1 MYSSMKLTKA
11 VTAFWI
17 LAIPCAAQLIINGS
31 RTLLGNWDASG
42 AATTKPAKTGTAP
55 PATCGV
61 GEVFFNSSANPGAN
75 LYLCAA
81 TNTWTQVQGMG
92 TGAANFRQAFT
103 SVTSVTLTHNLNTF
117 GLVFTCFDNSAPPLW
132 ILPKS
137 ASLTD
142 ANNLTVTFASSQS
155 GSCAVNATGAG
166 TSYSAGT
173 GINIAGTSLSVDKT
187 VVPTYLTATSSLSF
201 GAIAQASCAQLT
213 FALTGANPGDSIAP
227 GWPSSIEAGLAGS
240 MFVSAN
246 NTVAVRLCNLSGSAL
261 TPAAQNFRASVLRSF
276 P

>member
-1 MYSSMKLTKA
+1 MKIAKA

-17 LAIPCAAQLIINGS
+17 LAIPCAAQQIINGS

-42 AATTKPAKTGTAP
+42 AATTKPAKTGAALP
-55 PATCGV
+55 STCGV
-61 GEVFFNSSANPGAN
+61 GEVFFNSSASPGAN

-81 TNTWTQVQGMG
+81 ANSWAQVLGTG

-103 SVTSVTLTHNLNTF
+103 GVTSVTLAHNLNTF
-117 GLVFTCFDNSAPPLW
+117 GILFECFDNSTPPLW
-132 ILPKS
+132 VLPKS

-142 ANNLTVTFASSQS
+142 ANTLTVTFASSET
-155 GSCAVNATGAG
+155 GSCVVNASGGAA
-166 TSYSAGT
+166 SYTAGT
-173 GINIAGTSLSVDKT
+173 GVSIAGTSLSVDKT
-187 VVPTYLTATSSLSF
+187 SVPTYLTATASLSF
-201 GAIAQASCAQLT
+201 GSIAQASCAQLT

-227 GWPSSIEAGLAGS
+227 GWPSTIEGGLVGN
-240 MFVSAN
+240 MFVSAS

-261 TPAAQNFRASVLRSF
+261 TPASQTFRAYVIRSF

>member
-1 MYSSMKLTKA
+1 MKIAKA
-11 VTAFWI
+11 VTAFWM
-17 LAIPCAAQLIINGS
+17 LAIPCAAQQIINGS

-42 AATTKPAKTGTAP
+42 AATTKPAKTGTAL

-61 GEVFFNSSANPGAN
+61 GEVFFNSNASPGAN

-81 TNTWTQVQGMG
+81 ANSWTQVLGTS

-103 SVTSVTLTHNLNTF
+103 GVTSVTLVHNLNTF
-117 GLVFTCFDNSAPPLW
+117 GILFECFDNSTPPLW
-132 ILPKS
+132 VLPKS

-142 ANNLTVTFASSQS
+142 ANTLTVTFAASET
-155 GSCAVNATGAG
+155 GSCVVNATGAG
-166 TSYSAGT
+166 TSYTAGT

-187 VVPTYLTATSSLSF
+187 SVPTYLTATGSLSF
-201 GAIAQASCAQLT
+201 GSIAQASCAQLT

-227 GWPSSIEAGLAGS
+227 GWPSSIEAGLVGN
-240 MFVSAN
+240 MFVSAS

-261 TPAAQNFRASVLRSF
+261 TPAAQTFRAAIIRSF

>member
-1 MYSSMKLTKA
+1 MYSSMKLANA
-11 VTAFWI
+11 VSTLWI
-17 LAIPCAAQLIINGS
+17 LAIPCAAQQIINGS

-42 AATTKPAKTGTAP
+42 AATTKPAKTGTALP
-55 PATCGV
+55 STCGV
-61 GEVFFNSSANPGAN
+61 GEVFFNSSASPGAN

-81 TNTWTQVQGMG
+81 ANSWTQVQGG
-92 TGAANFRQAFT
+92 SSGAANFRQAFT
-103 SVTSVTLTHNLNTF
+103 SVASVTLTHNLNTF
-117 GLVFTCFDNSAPPLW
+117 GIVFNCFDNSTPPLW

-166 TSYSAGT
+166 NSYTAGT
-173 GINIAGTSLSVDKT
+173 GINIAGGSLSVDKT
-187 VVPTYLTATSSLSF
+187 SVPTYLTGTSSLSF
-201 GAIAQASCAQLT
+201 GSITQASCAQLT
-213 FALTGANPGDSIAP
+213 FALAGANPGDSIAP

-240 MFVSAN
+240 MFVSAS

-261 TPAAQNFRASVLRSF
+261 TPAAQTFRASVIRSF

>member
-1 MYSSMKLTKA
+1 MYSSMKLAKA
-11 VTAFWI
+11 VTALWI
-17 LAIPCAAQLIINGS
+17 LAIPCAAQQIINGS

-42 AATTKPAKTGTAP
+42 AATTKPAKTGTVP
-55 PATCGV
+55 PGTCGV

-75 LYLCAA
+75 LYVCAA
-81 TNTWTQVQGMG
+81 SNTWTQVQSA
-92 TGAANFRQAFT
+92 GAANFRQAFT
-103 SVTSVTLTHNLNTF
+103 SVTSVTMTHNLNTF
-117 GLVFTCFDNSAPPLW
+117 GLVFTCFDNSTPPLW

-142 ANNLTVTFASSQS
+142 ANNLTVTFAASQS
-155 GSCAVNATGAG
+155 GACAVNATGAG
-166 TSYSAGT
+166 TAYTAGT
-173 GINIAGTSLSVDKT
+173 GINIAGGLLSVDKT

-227 GWPSSIEAGLAGS
+227 GWPSGIEAGLAGS
-240 MFVSAN
+240 MFVSAS
-246 NTVAVRLCNLSGSAL
+246 NTIAVRLCNLSGSTQ
-261 TPAAQNFRASVLRSF
+261 TPATETFRASVIRSF

>member
-1 MYSSMKLTKA
+1 MKIAKA

-17 LAIPCAAQLIINGS
+17 LAIPCAAQQIINGS

-42 AATTKPAKTGTAP
+42 AATTKPAKTGTVA

-61 GEVFFNSSANPGAN
+61 GEVFFNSSASPGAN

-81 TNTWTQVQGMG
+81 ANSWTQVLGTGGG

-103 SVTSVTLTHNLNTF
+103 GVTSVTLVHNLNTF
-117 GLVFTCFDNSAPPLW
+117 GILFECFDNSTPPLW
-132 ILPKS
+132 VLPKS

-142 ANNLTVTFASSQS
+142 ANTLTVTFASSET
-155 GSCAVNATGAG
+155 GSCVVNATGAG
-166 TSYSAGT
+166 TSYTAGT

-187 VVPTYLTATSSLSF
+187 SVPTYLTATASLSF
-201 GAIAQASCAQLT
+201 GSIAQASCGQLT

-240 MFVSAN
+240 MFVSAS
-246 NTVAVRLCNLSGSAL
+246 NTVAVRLCNLSGSSL
-261 TPAAQNFRASVLRSF
+261 TPAAQTFRASVIRSF